1 MALPER
7 LIIHVS
13 GIPATGKST
22 FCRFLA
28 QNHRFAHY
36 DIECF
41 PHGWPQTEL
50 WDSWL
55 QNPREFVEELG
66 RHHHRSAIDWGF
78 PVQARSRV
86 AKMKASGVILIWFAG
101 SVRYARKI
109 FIERGEPDVAVF
121 DQQVAAIRAAG
132 LPRGLGARVVRAL
145 NRTGEIRAP
154 ASVFRELF
162 SDSA

>member
-101 SVRYARKI
+101 SVR
-109 FIERGEPDVAVF
+109 V
-121 DQQVAAIRAAG
+121 
-132 LPRGLGARVVRAL
+132 PRGRSSLNGANLTLQSSISRWPRFGQLVSHVALG
-145 NRTGEIRAP
+145 
-154 ASVFRELF
+154 RE
-162 SDSA
+162 S